1 MKLLVLFAEFFK
13 IGLFSVGGGLATLPF
28 LYELAGKYDWFQREK
43 VADFLA
49 IAQSSPGAVGVNMG
63 AQAGFMAAGPA
74 GVPLAVLGLAAP
86 SIIVIVIIARMLR
99 SFREN
104 RIVAAVF
111 SGLRPAAAGI
121 LAAAGLGVWKLS
133 LVDAGAAVWYRT
145 LRPGETV
152 IFAAAFVLLG
162 KFRVHPVICI
172 AAAGAAGLALGL

>member
-1 MKLLVLFAEFFK
+1 VKLLALFAEFFK

-28 LYELAGKYDWFQREK
+28 LYELSQKYGWFPHEK

-74 GVPLAVLGLAAP
+74 GLPPAVLGLVTP
-86 SIIVIVIIARMLR
+86 SIIIIIVIARMLR

-111 SGLRPAAAGI
+111 SGLRPAAAGL
-121 LAAAGLGVWKLS
+121 LAAAGMGVWKLS
-133 LVDAGAAVWYRT
+133 LIDTGAPVWYRT
-145 LRPGETV
+145 IRGGEAF
-152 IFAAAFVLLG
+152 IFAAVFVLIG

-172 AAAGAAGLALGL
+172 AAAGALGLAMGL